1 MCELWEAQVRRQL
14 WHKVWVLLYKLYP
27 FHAGGLYKKTTTYSS
42 SNPGSMRG
50 SLRDTHTD
58 TQTKGQSE
66 HSPGYGGE
74 GWAGWGA
81 VRLWESVDSQSHW
94 LGTLTGPPRGL

>member
-27 FHAGGLYKKTTTYSS
+27 FHAGGLGFLIYKKTTTYSS

-50 SLRDTHTD
+50 SLRDTHT
-58 TQTKGQSE
+58 QTHRQKGRVSIAQGMGERDGRDGAQSDSG
-66 HSPGYGGE
+66 SPWTASRT
-74 GWAGWGA
+74 GWA
-81 VRLWESVDSQSHW
+81 H
-94 LGTLTGPPRGL
+94 